1 MLQIVFNKITRNH
14 VWSLHGYAAESRA
27 ISDKKWFLLYS
38 VHPSTFLAAMAVVFL
53 CSFSVLWWPW
63 MLWWW
68 ANLVW
73 ARESVV
79 AIITSRS
86 ETLQKRLEYSST
98 LSNIQQLWWRWGT
111 QLLIIFLWMASLQSS
126 VGAITNTY
134 LPTLYWH
141 WVIFLTGPS
150 LKIPKLSAHPQKN
163 KKYFV
168 FPPF

>member
-1 MLQIVFNKITRNH
+1 MLQIVFNQITRNH
-14 VWSLHGYAAESRA
+14 VWCLRGYAAESRTN
-27 ISDKKWFLLYS
+27 SDKKWFLLYS
-38 VHPSTFLAAMAVVFL
+38 AHPSNFLAAMAVVFL

-73 ARESVV
+73 AQESLV

-98 LSNIQQLWWRWGT
+98 LSNIQQLWRRWGT

-134 LPTLYWH
+134 LPTLC
-141 WVIFLTGPS
+141 WVIFLIGLP
-150 LKIPKLSAHPQKN
+150 LRFLNCPPPHRPPKN
-163 KKYFV
+163 KKILWL
-168 FPPF
+168 PPI